1 MNLERELKEIKDR
14 LDTLTLLY
22 RNILNL
28 LIKEERPLPDE
39 KEAIESEDDVVSEE
53 ELLKALRE

>member
-28 LIKEERPLPDE
+28 LIKEEEPLPDE
-39 KEAIESEDDVVSEE
+39 KEAIGSEDDVVSEE

>member
-1 MNLERELKEIKDR
+1 MERELKEIKDR

-28 LIKEERPLPDE
+28 IVGEEEPLPDE
-39 KEAIESEDDVVSEE
+39 KKAVESKDGIASEE
-53 ELLKALRE
+53 ELLKALKE

>member
-1 MNLERELKEIKDR
+1 MERELKEIKDR

-28 LIKEERPLPDE
+28 MVGEEKPLPD
-39 KEAIESEDDVVSEE
+39 KKKAIESKDEIASEE
-53 ELLKALRE
+53 ELLKALKE